1 MRWAGSNSAEQR
13 RLRRPAGDGSRSGIH
28 HALVNTGFGFPSS
41 LGLVCQELSL
51 TESQGPAFLGLCS
64 SFCFPGPL
72 SLCGP
77 CLRQCLPSLLLQEL
91 GRQGGWQVPL
101 PKRPRKGSCEG
112 ALGPCV
118 HKSAPEAEEGRLT
131 SQGPSYLW
139 SPLLHCARE
148 GKALRET
155 LANFLEITFKE
166 RAAA

>member
-1 MRWAGSNSAEQR
+1 MWWAGSNSAEQR

-28 HALVNTGFGFPSS
+28 HALVNTGFGFPSA

-91 GRQGGWQVPL
+91 GRQGVGRFHSLGGPERVVV
-101 PKRPRKGSCEG
+101 KG
-112 ALGPCV
+112 PWDRV
-118 HKSAPEAEEGRLT
+118 YT
-131 SQGPSYLW
+131 SQPQRLR
-139 SPLLHCARE
+139 RE
-148 GKALRET
+148 G
-155 LANFLEITFKE
+155 
-166 RAAA
+166 